1 MASHP
6 VLPVLTLLVWLP
18 ALGALVST
26 VAGEARAPLRRSLA
40 LGFAVVSLALAS
52 FLALTLE
59 PGGNFRELRQWVP
72 ALGLSYDL
80 SLDGFG
86 SLVTLWVALLSVLA
100 LGSGDS
106 RGLGRRA
113 TGLIFLVETALMG
126 LATAADGVLLLAFY
140 GLGLLSLTILL
151 GRAAEMKKFFFF
163 QSAGMTLAAGYV
175 ALSYHL
181 TQVQTGFPSA
191 EIGRFASL
199 VRFPDLENR
208 MLLLGAFV
216 VAFAAPLFPLT
227 SWTTSAPRSLAIPE
241 RVLLLGGWSLAS
253 TLFFVRAVAPSS
265 PRILVDALTVMAA
278 LSVVYGGLGSRRS
291 WTALLVG
298 FQGLVFLGLLSPT
311 TPGVAVGRA
320 GMLHAALVLSAI
332 TFWKGD
338 DDEPR
343 GPALAGGIA
352 ALLCLLP
359 FLVVLR
365 EQWSRGPAVAALAGL
380 GVVLMAYRLVRTLP
394 PLPRKRGLLLLPI
407 FISIWVLWF
416 AVPSKLVPLDSTETA
431 IEEEE

>member
-1 MASHP
+1 
-6 VLPVLTLLVWLP
+6 
-18 ALGALVST
+18 
-26 VAGEARAPLRRSLA
+26 
-40 LGFAVVSLALAS
+40 
-52 FLALTLE
+52 
-59 PGGNFRELRQWVP
+59 
-72 ALGLSYDL
+72 
-80 SLDGFG
+80 
-86 SLVTLWVALLSVLA
+86 
-100 LGSGDS
+100 
-106 RGLGRRA
+106 
-113 TGLIFLVETALMG
+113 
-126 LATAADGVLLLAFY
+126 
-140 GLGLLSLTILL
+140 
-151 GRAAEMKKFFFF
+151 
-163 QSAGMTLAAGYV
+163 
-175 ALSYHL
+175 
-181 TQVQTGFPSA
+181 
-191 EIGRFASL
+191 
-199 VRFPDLENR
+199 

-227 SWTTSAPRSLAIPE
+227 SWTSSAPRSLAIPG
-241 RVLLLGGWSLAS
+241 RLFLLGGWSLAS

-265 PRILVDALTVMAA
+265 PRVLVDALTLMAA

-311 TPGVAVGRA
+311 TPGVAAGRA

-365 EQWSRGPAVAALAGL
+365 EQWTRGPAVAALAGL

-394 PLPRKRGLLLLPI
+394 PLPWKRGLLLLPI
-407 FISIWVLWF
+407 FISIWVLRF